1 MVEIKLRKFGNS
13 LGVILP
19 KEVVSRL
26 NGGDGGKLF
35 LIEEAGGDY
44 RLTAYDPAFA
54 KKVEKAEDIMNRYR
68 STLRE
73 LAK

>member
-1 MVEIKLRKFGNS
+1 MIEVKVRRFGNS

-19 KEVVSRL
+19 KEVLSQL
-26 NGGDGGKLF
+26 KSGDGERLF

-54 KKVEKAEDIMNRYR
+54 RKVQKAEDIMNRYR
-68 STLRE
+68 NTLRE

>member
-1 MVEIKLRKFGNS
+1 MIEVKVRRFGNS

-19 KEVVSRL
+19 KEVLSQLRS
-26 NGGDGGKLF
+26 GDGERLF

-54 KKVEKAEDIMNRYR
+54 RKVQKAEDIMNRYR
-68 STLRE
+68 NTLRE